1 MFHRNMIKKNQ
12 NYVRTYS
19 CSNFTKFPSSD
30 GREPEKL
37 FVPKLLQ
44 IQQVN
49 SIMLT
54 PIGNILKIIFLEVH
68 IISKKYM
75 NKILLLDKATPCS
88 DMVAPSQSTC
98 EIERKNKKWGAC
110 KRVGKTSIFLRR
122 KLYGVEQGNLD

>member
-1 MFHRNMIKKNQ
+1 MIKKNQ

-75 NKILLLDKATPCS
+75 NKIVITW
-88 DMVAPSQSTC
+88 QSNTLFWHGGTKP
-98 EIERKNKKWGAC
+98 INMWNRKKK
-110 KRVGKTSIFLRR
+110 
-122 KLYGVEQGNLD
+122 